1 MTIKN
6 FISIEYL
13 WVFKLLMEQEISC
26 CYACLHLCPSAS
38 CLHSWKKSFS
48 FPPSHLRP
56 PLPTLVSL
64 LSLLCELIP
73 CMTATLI
80 LFTDSFHPRQ
90 NKPSWYVSGCRSG
103 SFFSW
108 MSQHWFLAPCNKAS
122 FSQFD
127 QWVLCI
133 FLCLAVAM
141 SNQEWWD
148 FFFSPVFTVD
158 CVKCYITCY
167 YHRFSFCAW
176 S

>member
-1 MTIKN
+1 MHVCIFVLDANKQASVSLRLT
-6 FISIEYL
+6 
-13 WVFKLLMEQEISC
+13 WDLLFQLSSPSC
-26 CYACLHLCPSAS
+26 
-38 CLHSWKKSFS
+38 
-48 FPPSHLRP
+48 
-56 PLPTLVSL
+56 L

-141 SNQEWWD
+141 SNQKWWD
-148 FFFSPVFTVD
+148 LFFFPQFSLSTVSQ
-158 CVKCYITCY
+158 VLHYMLLS
-167 YHRFSFCAW
+167 SFFFLCLELMLCW
-176 S
+176 

>member
-1 MTIKN
+1 MHVCIFVPVPAV
-6 FISIEYL
+6 FIHERRASVSL
-13 WVFKLLMEQEISC
+13 RLTWDLLFQLSSPSC
-26 CYACLHLCPSAS
+26 
-38 CLHSWKKSFS
+38 
-48 FPPSHLRP
+48 
-56 PLPTLVSL
+56 L

-141 SNQEWWD
+141 SNQKWWD
-148 FFFSPVFTVD
+148 LFFSPQFSLSTVSQ
-158 CVKCYITCY
+158 VLHYMLLS
-167 YHRFSFCAW
+167 SFFFLCLELMLCW
-176 S
+176 

>member
-1 MTIKN
+1 MHVCIFVPVPAV
-6 FISIEYL
+6 FIHEKRASVSL
-13 WVFKLLMEQEISC
+13 RLTWDLLFQLSSPSC
-26 CYACLHLCPSAS
+26 
-38 CLHSWKKSFS
+38 
-48 FPPSHLRP
+48 
-56 PLPTLVSL
+56 L

-148 FFFSPVFTVD
+148 FFFFPQFSLSTVSQ
-158 CVKCYITCY
+158 VLHYMLLS
-167 YHRFSFCAW
+167 SFFFLCLELMLCW
-176 S
+176 

>member
-1 MTIKN
+1 MHVCIFVPVPAV
-6 FISIEYL
+6 FIHERRASVSL
-13 WVFKLLMEQEISC
+13 RLTWDLLFQLSSPSC
-26 CYACLHLCPSAS
+26 
-38 CLHSWKKSFS
+38 
-48 FPPSHLRP
+48 
-56 PLPTLVSL
+56 L

-148 FFFSPVFTVD
+148 FFFFPQFSLSTVSSATLHVIIIVFLSVPGVSALLID
-158 CVKCYITCY
+158 CE
-167 YHRFSFCAW
+167 
-176 S
+176 

>member
-1 MTIKN
+1 MHVCVFVPVPAV
-6 FISIEYL
+6 FIHERRASVSL
-13 WVFKLLMEQEISC
+13 RLTWDLLFQLSSPSC
-26 CYACLHLCPSAS
+26 
-38 CLHSWKKSFS
+38 
-48 FPPSHLRP
+48 
-56 PLPTLVSL
+56 L

-141 SNQEWWD
+141 SNQKWWD
-148 FFFSPVFTVD
+148 LFFFPQFSLSTVSQ
-158 CVKCYITCY
+158 VLHYMLLS
-167 YHRFSFCAW
+167 SFFFLCLELMLCW
-176 S
+176 

>member
-1 MTIKN
+1 MHVCIFVPVPAV
-6 FISIEYL
+6 FIHEGRASVSL
-13 WVFKLLMEQEISC
+13 RLTWDLLFQLSSPSC
-26 CYACLHLCPSAS
+26 
-38 CLHSWKKSFS
+38 
-48 FPPSHLRP
+48 
-56 PLPTLVSL
+56 L

-148 FFFSPVFTVD
+148 FPPPPSFH
-158 CVKCYITCY
+158 CRLCLKCYITCY
-167 YHRFSFCAW
+167 CHRFSFCAW